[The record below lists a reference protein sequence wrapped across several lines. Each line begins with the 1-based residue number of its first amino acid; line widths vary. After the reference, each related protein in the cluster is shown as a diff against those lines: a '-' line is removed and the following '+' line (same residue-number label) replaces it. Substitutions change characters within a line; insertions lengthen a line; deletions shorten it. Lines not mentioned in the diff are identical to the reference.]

1 MRRRVLQVFL
11 VMVLGAICS
20 LAVAGMIAFL
30 LHVIGVPVGWLLA
43 VLSVPVGLA
52 LGFTFALPLSEQ
64 ILGGSD
70 KGSPQRRGRGP
81 EV

>member
-1 MRRRVLQVFL
+1 MRRRVLQGFL

-30 LHVIGVPVGWLLA
+30 LRVLGVPVGWLLA
-43 VLSVPVGLA
+43 FLSVPAGIA

-64 ILGGSD
+64 VLGDGEGSR
-70 KGSPQRRGRGP
+70 QRRGRGP
-81 EV
+81 EE